1 MRTASLLCCI
11 VLAAASV
18 AFAQKRAEVTA
29 TFRQEVDY
37 YAGCKLI
44 DPYNTEV
51 NREGGTIHG
60 MCLVF
65 TDIKLPGQDVQV
77 DAAELQMTFREEAWS
92 RIHNAKLEL
101 FDAADNGGKPV
112 CVVEYK

>member
-11 VLAAASV
+11 VLAATSV

-37 YAGCKLI
+37 YAGCRLI

-51 NREGGTIHG
+51 KREGGTIHG

-65 TDIKLPGQDVQV
+65 TDIKLPGQDENQ
-77 DAAELQMTFREEAWS
+77 REPQYENNNDQ
-92 RIHNAKLEL
+92 RR
-101 FDAADNGGKPV
+101 KPV
-112 CVVEYK
+112 RQPQGLDSGIH